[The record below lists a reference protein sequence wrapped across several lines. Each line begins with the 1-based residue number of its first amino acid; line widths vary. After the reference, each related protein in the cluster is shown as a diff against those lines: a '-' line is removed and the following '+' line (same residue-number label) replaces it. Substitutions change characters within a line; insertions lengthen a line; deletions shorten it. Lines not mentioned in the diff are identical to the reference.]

1 LLDAVNTKV
10 KEAFAGTF
18 DLHQDES
25 EIDELAATYD
35 QLRPAGATH

>member
-1 LLDAVNTKV
+1 VITALDAVSPKV

-25 EIDELAATYD
+25 EIDGLAATYD
-35 QLRPAGATH
+35 RLR